1 MRSVRIAA
9 YCALCFVDPL
19 RNLTQL
25 LPTEALR
32 APFNSF
38 PQMKFQLQSRHF
50 VRIHRCQR
58 CAGNCSLTNVDHNGL
73 TTYHCTCSCPEQGR
87 CLRNL
92 SGAAVHTVQICKLA
106 SCIILCGYAR
116 VTDGCI
122 ESSYSHSRLSLAC
135 SHAGH
140 SFSSVAV
147 GHCSLKFLVAA
158 FTHIFAPHVP
168 GHCPAR
174 SCPAWQQPTTPIGK
188 VRIVFLS
195 HAFPELQ
202 SSKHPDVCKKHP
214 GGSVCWGTSTPLEL
228 RQLDIDIAVTYT
240 SYVRES
246 SLLLA
251 ADF

>member
-1 MRSVRIAA
+1 MFAQSERGGGT
-9 YCALCFVDPL
+9 YC
-19 RNLTQL
+19 RG
-25 LPTEALR
+25 
-32 APFNSF
+32 
-38 PQMKFQLQSRHF
+38 LQ
-50 VRIHRCQR
+50 V
-58 CAGNCSLTNVDHNGL
+58 
-73 TTYHCTCSCPEQGR
+73 
-87 CLRNL
+87 
-92 SGAAVHTVQICKLA
+92 CKLH
-106 SCIILCGYAR
+106 LCGYARR

-122 ESSYSHSRLSLAC
+122 ERSYSHSRLSLAC

-228 RQLDIDIAVTYT
+228 KQLDIDIAVHVHFIRQGRFAPT
-240 SYVRES
+240 
-246 SLLLA
+246 LA
-251 ADF
+251 AMFERRGTLWSGKCRV